1 MFEDKEREYGSF
13 PFGKTSVEMGAC
25 ESQRRSFCA
34 SCFGTAV
41 CDRGEFAI
49 HKQVGIPRGRLSP
62 DAMGCLSPA
71 EAHLL
76 LAAAQQ
82 NETVLKEILAKGVR
96 VDTYDENRT
105 SPLHIACRHGS
116 LPVLKALLDGSAPVN
131 ITDCAGWAPLH
142 VASYCQKPEAVQ
154 LLLDHEADP
163 TICNARGETPWDM
176 ASDPRTQ
183 AVFKDY
189 YRLQDHCKEPASL
202 GSSMDLYLS
211 APLDL
216 SALENSALHEGL
228 FPKPCGQLLGK
239 PIAEEMESASPDL
252 SV

>member
-1 MFEDKEREYGSF
+1 
-13 PFGKTSVEMGAC
+13 MGAS
-25 ESQRRSFCA
+25 ESQRKSFCA
-34 SCFGTAV
+34 SCLGTAV
-41 CDRGEFAI
+41 FDRGEFAI

-62 DAMGCLSPA
+62 DAMGCLSPT

-82 NETVLKEILAKGVR
+82 NETVLKEILAKGAR

-105 SPLHIACRHGS
+105 SPLHLACRHGS
-116 LPVLKALLDGSAPVN
+116 VPVLKALLDCGAPVN

-142 VASYCQKPEAVQ
+142 VASYCQMFEAVQ

-163 TICNARGETPWDM
+163 TICNARGETPWDI
-176 ASDPRTQ
+176 ASDQRTQ
-183 AVFKDY
+183 AVFKEY
-189 YRLQDHCKEPASL
+189 YRHQDRKEPASL
-202 GSSMDLYLS
+202 GSSMDLYIP

-216 SALENSALHEGL
+216 SAMENSALHEGL
-228 FPKPCGQLLGK
+228 FPKPCGAVGQLRD
-239 PIAEEMESASPDL
+239 IAISEEMESPSPDL